1 MEKFKPVSLQ
11 ILSVPMI
18 SGYLHLEKRK
28 ISYGTDLGPFRVL
41 TLFGAQKLH
50 SLKTLEP
57 AVRLV

>member
-1 MEKFKPVSLQ
+1 
-11 ILSVPMI
+11 MI
-18 SGYLHLEKRK
+18 SEYLHPENRK
-28 ISYGTDLGPFRVL
+28 IQYGTDLGPFRVL